1 MLQAVL
7 DRMKVWYKDASN
19 RSPPTESVTIA
30 RIMMELVDLHW
41 KGPSLGENIPV
52 LVEPFAVNN
61 TGPEEDEIEWAVKKL

>member
-1 MLQAVL
+1 
-7 DRMKVWYKDASN
+7 
-19 RSPPTESVTIA
+19 
-30 RIMMELVDLHW
+30 MMELVDLHW